1 MFSWIFCD
9 IFKNCFFNK
18 TLLGLLPLSLS
29 RIIKAESK
37 QELQQIQEKILRVIP
52 ISVVKHLHRIKYSP
66 NQFSL
71 KLYVKWECQNSFV
84 TLIVTLYPTLH
95 KNKVLYRG
103 FLQHMWPNPQ
113 FHSHFFEAVADT
125 RMFHDKISLFWWNK
139 YVTSGKWLKR
149 SFKGLWTW

>member
-113 FHSHFFEAVADT
+113 FPSDLVTCTEEILNGKLHFFAAWCVAVCHT
-125 RMFHDKISLFWWNK
+125 GI
-139 YVTSGKWLKR
+139 Y
-149 SFKGLWTW
+149 GLE